1 MCEIKTKNKEF
12 LKHVGLNPEIYIIKT
27 NIYFFIVVKIVV
39 EKKEEKLERNLD

>member
-27 NIYFFIVVKIVV
+27 NLFLHSGQNCG
-39 EKKEEKLERNLD
+39 KKKRKN